1 MTNNRRD
8 EGCRSSMARRN
19 RPAHFRAAAAAITTA
34 VLLAMT
40 ACSGSGDNDSDE
52 PDADSSSAASPSG
65 PPPVA
70 THTTMGVITGKLG
83 GKDKTRI
90 KKKIAAVVDDWL
102 DAAYVGGKWPR
113 PLEKAFPHFSNGAK
127 RDARHDAALM
137 SNQKYADRLETVE
150 ATKRRLRVDVL
161 TVRKRPVAVTARFV
175 LRMRLSGE
183 VNRAEEVRGR
193 LFLTNREGWKVFGY
207 DVQRGKA

>member
-1 MTNNRRD
+1 
-8 EGCRSSMARRN
+8 MARRN

-40 ACSGSGDNDSDE
+40 ACSGDSDD
-52 PDADSSSAASPSG
+52 PDADPSSAARPSG

-83 GKDKTRI
+83 DKDKARI
-90 KKKIAAVVDDWL
+90 KKKTVAIVDDWL
-102 DAAYVGGKWPR
+102 DAAYVGDKWPR
-113 PLEKAFPHFSNGAK
+113 SLKKAFPHFSNGAK

-161 TVRKRPVAVTARFV
+161 AVRKRPVALTARFV

-193 LFLTNREGWKVFGY
+193 LFLTNRKGWKVFGY
-207 DVQRGKA
+207 DVQRGRAR